1 MQPPATVLSGGR
13 PVMVDLTL
21 DDDRLLASLP
31 SDTRRALEA
40 IVEAAISDRA
50 LGAHDADVLD
60 RFAHDLAVA
69 PHGFEHGAAWA
80 TLAAAWL
87 RVRAAV
93 LRAGQRP
100 SIYVHGGP
108 PD

>member
-1 MQPPATVLSGGR
+1 MHPPVSISSGGR
-13 PVMVDLTL
+13 PVIVDLSL

-31 SDTRRALEA
+31 SDVRRELEEM
-40 IVEAAISDRA
+40 VEAAIADRN
-50 LGAHDADVLD
+50 LGGHDADVVD
-60 RFAHDLAVA
+60 RFAHDLAVE
-69 PHGFEHGAAWA
+69 PDGFEHGRTWA

-100 SIYVHGGP
+100 SIYVHHP
-108 PD
+108 QVD